1 MGAARKYT
9 LRLIEARKRPDHQFD
24 GAFQLVG
31 DMEVLDVEAYPL
43 DPNPRKGDKIA
54 RPVEADV
61 REALL
66 DPESSFGHK
75 SKGLIIA
82 ASSAEPGKKDGAF
95 TEYVVNMPEAEAIED
110 DDGNPVLS
118 RYGVLDGRSTMKI
131 ILDLQARIRELN
143 EDGANIR
150 HTVPVQIRVGYPPE
164 LLEDLPGPLNTHAQV
179 QDYTKD
185 NFLGYFD
192 PLKAALGPWQK
203 KVMWEETAYEA
214 DDRTIGVRDLL
225 AHLYMFDYK
234 TFITTQPMMGYSSK
248 AKVSLDYRKS
258 MSSDPPSDRFTSLAP
273 LLRDILMLS
282 ETIQI
287 EGVERYNEY
296 KRRNGSTG
304 AGGSIGFIKKKVKH
318 GESKKT
324 AVVDIKPHLFTGKA
338 GHHMDSA
345 LLYPMLAAFRA
356 MIEDSPG
363 GPRWIGGFSNA
374 LAVWQAY
381 GGEMMHVAKENLAG
395 QGYNTHAVGRN
406 PGLWTAEHAI
416 VKNAVMKAELDN
428 MRAQLAKQARTA
440 ALA

>member
-31 DMEVLDVEAYPL
+31 DMEVLDVEPYPL

-54 RPVEADV
+54 RSVEADV

-66 DPESSFGHK
+66 DASSSFGQK

-82 ASSAEPGKKDGAF
+82 ASSAEPGRKDGTI
-95 TEYVVNMPEAEAIED
+95 TEYVINMPEAEVTED
-110 DDGNPVLS
+110 DDGNHVPS

-143 EDGANIR
+143 EEGADIR
-150 HTVPVQIRVGYPPE
+150 HTVPVQVRVCYPAE
-164 LLEDLPGPLNTHAQV
+164 LLEELPGPLNTHAQV

-185 NFLGYFD
+185 NFRGYFD
-192 PLKAALGPWQK
+192 PLKTALGPWQN

-214 DDRTIGVRDLL
+214 DEKTIGVRDLL
-225 AHLYMFDYK
+225 AHLYMFDYE
-234 TFITTQPMMGYSSK
+234 TFATTQPIMGYSSK
-248 AKVSLDYRKS
+248 AKVSAEYRKS
-258 MSSDPPSDRFTSLAP
+258 MSTSPPGDRFTSLAP
-273 LLRDILMLS
+273 LLRDILTLS

-287 EGVERYNEY
+287 EGVELYNQY
-296 KRRNGSTG
+296 KKQKGSTG
-304 AGGSIGFIKKKVKH
+304 AGASIGFIKKKVKP
-318 GESKKT
+318 GESKKN
-324 AVVDIKPHLFTGKA
+324 AVADIKAHLFTGKT

-356 MIEDSPG
+356 MIKSDSKDPQ
-363 GPRWIGGFSNA
+363 WIGGFSNV
-374 LAVWQAY
+374 LAVWRAY

-416 VKNAVMKAELDN
+416 VRNAVMQAELDD
-428 MRAQLAKQARTA
+428 MRAQLAKQATITA
-440 ALA
+440 PA

>member
-1 MGAARKYT
+1 MGTARKYT

-54 RPVEADV
+54 RSVEADV

-66 DPESSFGHK
+66 DPESSFGQK

-82 ASSAEPGKKDGAF
+82 ASSAEAGKKDGSI
-95 TEYVVNMPEAEAIED
+95 TEYEINMPEAEVTED
-110 DDGNPVLS
+110 DDGHAVLS

-143 EDGANIR
+143 EDGADIR
-150 HTVPVQIRVGYPPE
+150 HTVPVQIRVGYPAE
-164 LLEDLPGPLNTHAQV
+164 LLEELPGPLNTHAQV

-185 NFLGYFD
+185 NFFGLFD
-192 PLKAALGPWQK
+192 PLKVALGPWQT

-214 DDRTIGVRDLL
+214 DDKTIGVRDLL

-234 TFITTQPMMGYSSK
+234 TFTATQPVMGYSSK
-248 AKVSLDYRKS
+248 AKVSVEYRKS
-258 MSSDPPSDRFTSLAP
+258 MNSEPSSDRFTSLAP
-273 LLRDILMLS
+273 LVRDILTLS
-282 ETIQI
+282 ETIQV
-287 EGVERYNEY
+287 EGVELYNKY
-296 KRRNGSTG
+296 RRENGSAG
-304 AGGSIGFIKKKVKH
+304 AGGSINFIKKKVKP

-324 AVVDIKPHLFTGKA
+324 GVVDLKPHLFTGKT

-356 MIEDSPG
+356 MIQDRPG
-363 GPRWIGGFSNA
+363 GPQWIGGFSNV
-374 LAVWQAY
+374 LAVWQTY
-381 GGEMMHVAKENLAG
+381 GGEMMHVAKETLAG

-406 PGLWTAEHAI
+406 HGLWTAEYAI
-416 VKNAVMKAELDN
+416 VKNAVMQAELDN
-428 MRAQLAKQARTA
+428 MRAQLAKQAKATA
-440 ALA
+440 PA

>member
-1 MGAARKYT
+1 MGTARKYT
-9 LRLIEARKRPDHQFD
+9 LRLIEARKRPDHEFD

-31 DMEVLDVEAYPL
+31 DMEVLDVEGYPL

-54 RPVEADV
+54 RYVEGDI

-66 DPESSFGHK
+66 DPTSSFGQK

-82 ASSAEPGKKDGAF
+82 ASSAEPGKKDGPI
-95 TEYVVNMPEAEAIED
+95 TEYVVNMPEAEVTED
-110 DDGNPVLS
+110 DDGIPILS

-131 ILDLQARIRELN
+131 ILDLQPRVRELN
-143 EDGANIR
+143 EDGGVDIR

-185 NFLGYFD
+185 NFLGHFD
-192 PLKAALGPWQK
+192 PLKKELGTWQN

-214 DDRTIGVRDLL
+214 DDKTIGVRDLL
-225 AHLYMFDYK
+225 SHLYMFDHK
-234 TFITTQPMMGYSSK
+234 TFITTQPVMGYSSK
-248 AKVSLDYRKS
+248 AKISVEYRKS
-258 MSSDPPSDRFTSLAP
+258 IENKSDRFTSLAA
-273 LLRDILMLS
+273 LLRDILTLS
-282 ETIQI
+282 ETIQV
-287 EGVERYNEY
+287 EGVELYNDY
-296 KRRNGSTG
+296 KRANGGSG
-304 AGGSIGFIKKKVKH
+304 AGGAIGFIKKRVKR

-324 AVVDIKPHLFTGKA
+324 AVAVIERHLFTGKS

-356 MIEDSPG
+356 MIEDG
-363 GPRWIGGFSNA
+363 DGVPRWIGGFSNV
-374 LAVWQAY
+374 LGVWRLY

-416 VKNAVMKAELDN
+416 VKNAVMRAELES
-428 MRAQLAKQARTA
+428 MRAQLAKQVTPTGA
-440 ALA
+440 A

>member
-1 MGAARKYT
+1 MGTARKYT

-54 RPVEADV
+54 RSVEADV

-82 ASSAEPGKKDGAF
+82 ASSAEPGKKDGSI

-143 EDGANIR
+143 EDGTNIR

-234 TFITTQPMMGYSSK
+234 TFITTQPMMGYS
-248 AKVSLDYRKS
+248 
-258 MSSDPPSDRFTSLAP
+258 
-273 LLRDILMLS
+273 
-282 ETIQI
+282 
-287 EGVERYNEY
+287 
-296 KRRNGSTG
+296 
-304 AGGSIGFIKKKVKH
+304 
-318 GESKKT
+318 
-324 AVVDIKPHLFTGKA
+324 
-338 GHHMDSA
+338 
-345 LLYPMLAAFRA
+345 
-356 MIEDSPG
+356 
-363 GPRWIGGFSNA
+363 
-374 LAVWQAY
+374 
-381 GGEMMHVAKENLAG
+381 
-395 QGYNTHAVGRN
+395 
-406 PGLWTAEHAI
+406 
-416 VKNAVMKAELDN
+416 
-428 MRAQLAKQARTA
+428 
-440 ALA
+440 

>member
-1 MGAARKYT
+1 MGTARKYT

-31 DMEVLDVEAYPL
+31 DMDVLDVEPYPL

-54 RPVEADV
+54 RSVEADV
-61 REALL
+61 RDALL
-66 DPESSFGHK
+66 DSESAFGHK

-82 ASSAEPGKKDGAF
+82 ASSAEPGKKDGSI
-95 TEYVVNMPEAEAIED
+95 TEYVINMPEAEITED
-110 DDGNPVLS
+110 DDGTHVLS

-131 ILDLQARIRELN
+131 ILDLQARIKQLN
-143 EDGANIR
+143 EDGEDIR
-150 HTVPVQIRVGYPPE
+150 HTVPVQIRVGYPAE

-185 NFLGYFD
+185 NFLGYFE
-192 PLKAALGPWQK
+192 PLKKALGPWQN

-214 DDRTIGVRDLL
+214 DDKTIGVRDLL

-234 TFITTQPMMGYSSK
+234 TFVAAQPMMGYSSK
-248 AKVSLDYRKS
+248 AKVSVEYRKS
-258 MSSDPPSDRFTSLAP
+258 VNSEPASDRFTSLAP
-273 LLRDILMLS
+273 LLRDILTLS

-287 EGVERYNEY
+287 DGVELYNDY
-296 KRRNGSTG
+296 KRRNGSVG
-304 AGGSIGFIKKKVKH
+304 AGGSIGFIKKKVKR
-318 GESKKT
+318 GESKKN
-324 AVVDIKPHLFTGKA
+324 AVADIRPHLFTGKP

-356 MIEDSPG
+356 MVEDGPG
-363 GPRWIGGFSNA
+363 GPRWIGGFSNV
-374 LAVWQAY
+374 LAVWGTY

-416 VKNAVMKAELDN
+416 VKNAVMHAELES
-428 MRAQLAKQARTA
+428 MRAQLAKQVKAKA
-440 ALA
+440 PA